1 MARDSFTIG
10 ILGGNGML
18 GGAMARGLLASGI
31 VAPDDLWICS
41 RRGSRGGLPLDVN
54 ATRDLSVLAG
64 ACDVILLSVPPAEAD
79 ALRLDAPDRLV
90 ISVMAGVTLDR
101 LEAIA
106 GGPRVVRA
114 MCSPA
119 AVKRLAYAPWVAG
132 SGVALRDKTTITR
145 IFEALGKTD
154 ELKDEAQLD
163 LFTALTGP
171 VPGFAAYFAEVMV
184 GYAEARGIDPRIAD
198 RAVRQLFRAAG
209 EMMAEGDKTPS
220 DHVQQMID
228 YDGTTAAGLRVLRA
242 SPIPDQMAEALDAA
256 VEKSRSL

>member
-1 MARDSFTIG
+1 MARDGTSIG
-10 ILGGNGML
+10 ILGGTGML
-18 GGAMARGLLASGI
+18 GGAIARGLLESGT
-31 VAPDDLWICS
+31 VAAGDLWICS

-64 ACDVILLSVPPAEAD
+64 ACDVILLSVPPEEAD

-101 LEAIA
+101 LQVIA

-119 AVKRLAYAPWVAG
+119 AVRRLAYSPWMAG
-132 SGVALRDKTTITR
+132 PGVALRDKTTISR
-145 IFEALGKTD
+145 LFEAIGKTD
-154 ELKDEAQLD
+154 EVKDEAQLD

-171 VPGFAAYFAEVMV
+171 VPGFAAYFAEVMA
-184 GYAEARGIDPRIAD
+184 GYAEARGIDPRMAD

-209 EMMAEGDKTPS
+209 AMMAEGDKTPA